1 MMPEDPPDPPL
12 ERDELRR
19 LLDGYA
25 APGRVRRL
33 QDRQQPRRRGWLRRL
48 GRWRWWQ
55 RFFRA
60 SRRR

>member
-1 MMPEDPPDPPL
+1 MMPEDPPDPS

-19 LLDGYA
+19 LLDGFA

-48 GRWRWWQ
+48 GRRWWQ
-55 RFFRA
+55 WFFRA